1 MTAAAVIAALSLP
14 AEARVDQRVP
24 KKLLV
29 ESGAPTAANKRAIND
44 GIEELWWLAALK
56 PTTIGVAEYRDGV
69 REYLEVAVLRLA
81 LRPGAKTGRLIELIH
96 RAIPYPLLL
105 IAEEGGVTSLSLA
118 HKRWSQGEADKTVL
132 DGEIIAVGWDDGLA
146 DALQRGFCQHLAL
159 GRQPRSSLYALYQGW
174 MDTALALAAGQ
185 VTGVFALPTSPA
197 QAAARRHA
205 LDEYARLAV
214 EIVRLRAAAAKTKQ
228 MAQQVELNL
237 EIRRLQTALAAAK
250 AQME

>member
-1 MTAAAVIAALSLP
+1 MNAAAIIAALELP
-14 AEARVDQRVP
+14 AQALVEQRVP

-29 ESGAPTAANKRAIND
+29 ENGAPTAADRRAIND
-44 GIEELWWLAALK
+44 GIEALWWVAALK
-56 PTTIGVAEYRDGV
+56 PTTVGVPDYRDEA
-69 REYLEVAVLRLA
+69 REYLEIAVLRLE
-81 LRPGAKTGRLIELIH
+81 LRDRAKSGRLVELIH

-105 IAEEGGVTSLSLA
+105 IAEEGGGTSLSLA

-132 DGEIIAVGWDDGLA
+132 DGELIAVDWDDSLG
-146 DALQRGFCQHLAL
+146 DALQRDFCQHLAL

-185 VTGVFALPTSPA
+185 VTGVFTLPASPV

-214 EIVRLRAAAAKTKQ
+214 EIARLRAVAAKTKQ
-228 MAQQVELNL
+228 MARQVELNL
-237 EIRRLQTALAAAK
+237 EIRRLQTALSAAK
-250 AQME
+250 AQLT